1 MPQDGGCLLLPIA
14 PGPEGSCADLVK
26 GRERGRREEE
36 RRKERRK
43 REEEKREER
52 VRRKEEKRG
61 RREEEKRK
69 ERGRREGEATEE
81 EEGGG
86 GGAEEVETVRV
97 QRYVLHRERQSQ
109 IDSDLLQGSLPMS
122 VHKFMR
128 GFTMMGIA
136 MTFSIPGRSSGLR
149 WSRE

>member
-1 MPQDGGCLLLPIA
+1 M
-14 PGPEGSCADLVK
+14 
-26 GRERGRREEE
+26 
-36 RRKERRK
+36 
-43 REEEKREER
+43 
-52 VRRKEEKRG
+52 RG

-69 ERGRREGEATEE
+69 ERGRSEEEKRKERGKREEEKRKERGRSKEEKRKVRGKGGEGDEGGGRKE
-81 EEGGG
+81 KGEREEGGRSDRG
-86 GGAEEVETVRV
+86 GGRWGEVQKRKVKQQGYKSMSSTERGS
-97 QRYVLHRERQSQ
+97 HRLTP
-109 IDSDLLQGSLPMS
+109 DLLQGSLPMS

>member
-1 MPQDGGCLLLPIA
+1 M
-14 PGPEGSCADLVK
+14 
-26 GRERGRREEE
+26 
-36 RRKERRK
+36 
-43 REEEKREER
+43 
-52 VRRKEEKRG
+52 RG

-69 ERGRREGEATEE
+69 ERGRSEE
-81 EEGGG
+81 EKRKERGKREEEKRKERGRSKEEKRKVRGKGGG
-86 GGAEEVETVRV
+86 GGEGDEGGGRKEKGEREEGGRSDRGGGRWGEV
-97 QRYVLHRERQSQ
+97 QKRKVKQQGYKSMSSTERGSHRLTP
-109 IDSDLLQGSLPMS
+109 DLLQGSLPMS